1 MLYTFQGLRNIPR
14 YNDTFGSDERHP
26 LVRTLSIP
34 SPLLQSHRIEI
45 LVHTVGSTFDP
56 TNGGAAS
63 FLVPGLEI
71 ANSASGRSSM
81 VTYPVHKA
89 LIYGEGLTSLG
100 QFSMIEAQGIQ
111 RQQGSMMK
119 GAIDWSWST
128 AQQQN
133 TDGQPLVPINLS
145 LAETAIEA
153 FRSSLNRSLDYEH
166 LWFDAGIPALSTWL
180 IDGTGSQ
187 SGSMKLATRR
197 LIETLSENTS
207 QGIQHEASVKL
218 QQEED
223 ATVPVKS
230 RVVIGQGISIWAEN
244 AHTELRDR
252 LNSAFGSKSWGKT
265 KWWKLFWRAD
275 DVGYIASDILRQ
287 AWLTEGEKEMIWVCG
302 RIHQSGLLGP
312 PKLRPEPVV
321 DPEDEEQKLGGMP
334 PAPSAEDLAPKTT
347 DFNEPPPARHPWPQ
361 AIARARSTL
370 SSMTVP
376 PLQALS
382 QALLLQTVSTNVLAS
397 SLSALLYVSISS
409 TSPYESGAIAATGL
423 AYSLRRLQRRWVTA
437 RGEWEVAVR
446 EEGRRVLRSMESVLR
461 EPVDEYK
468 PGVDKDGI
476 KDRATATQ
484 AIGKVKKELEAIK
497 V

>member
-1 MLYTFQGLRNIPR
+1 
-14 YNDTFGSDERHP
+14 
-26 LVRTLSIP
+26 
-34 SPLLQSHRIEI
+34 
-45 LVHTVGSTFDP
+45 
-56 TNGGAAS
+56 
-63 FLVPGLEI
+63 
-71 ANSASGRSSM
+71 
-81 VTYPVHKA
+81 
-89 LIYGEGLTSLG
+89 
-100 QFSMIEAQGIQ
+100 
-111 RQQGSMMK
+111 
-119 GAIDWSWST
+119 
-128 AQQQN
+128 
-133 TDGQPLVPINLS
+133 LVPINLS

-252 LNSAFGSKSWGKT
+252 LNSAFGSKSWRKT

-287 AWLTEGEKEMIWVCG
+287 AWLTEAEKEMIWVCG

-423 AYSLRRLQRRWVTA
+423 VYSLRRLQRRWVTA

-446 EEGRRVLRSMESVLR
+446 EEGRRVLRSMETVLR

-476 KDRATATQ
+476 QDRATATQ
-484 AIGKVKKELEAIK
+484 AIGKVKKELEAIR